1 MKKELLKS
9 YINRLT
15 KQDIVNYLSK
25 ECIPASDKEIDLIYN
40 AIKNDYDEIIYMA
53 ANYDL
58 NNLDSKLVCFF

>member
-25 ECIPASDKEIDLIYN
+25 ECIPASDKEIDRLMRKIMD
-40 AIKNDYDEIIYMA
+40 AEHIT
-53 ANYDL
+53 NY
-58 NNLDSKLVCFF
+58 